1 MIDIPCQGA
10 CRRAVGSVEQ
20 QRRDGEHIRLPAYQ
34 RIEIAEILSN
44 EQIGAE
50 QHGMRRF
57 AAARG

>member
-10 CRRAVGSVEQ
+10 CGCAIGSVEQ
-20 QRRDGEHIRLPAYQ
+20 QRRDGEHVRLPAYQ
-34 RIEIAEILSN
+34 RIEIAEILSD

-57 AAARG
+57 AAAGG